1 MASVSLA
8 LDCRAVLGES
18 PVCNARGDVWF
29 VDINGRKILGYDS
42 VANRAIRKEAIA
54 TPQLV
59 GCVVPRASGGLIA
72 AMEDCIVAVDTSEGR
87 VTDTLLSLP
96 SEYTGPKIRFNDGKC
111 DPAGRFWAGT
121 MDASWRDPA
130 APKGHLFCISP
141 ADATTATATAAAAA
155 LAVEVKVEG
164 TQLSN
169 GLAWSADGMRLFFI
183 DSALRTVD
191 CFDFDAATAAISNRR
206 TAVTFSQDEP
216 GKDLSELYVTTR
228 EETGA
233 SPSANAGGLFKCHST
248 NACRFARRRS
258 THSVTLA
265 QRDSRY
271 CPPPCLRAALLV
283 VRHPALPAMASLSV
297 LTFDHEGRP
306 IQFDTWLN
314 DLQLYLL
321 SDSRDSVS
329 LFDHTS
335 VASLAP
341 PVIADSATRSQWLT
355 HDAAARLAVR
365 NHLTLAERAHFGKH
379 KAAKTL
385 YDAVVAR
392 YSSPATAAL
401 GHLIPP
407 YLFPELSAFATVKD
421 LITHL
426 RTSETHYRGA
436 LAAEFLEKN
445 PPPIIVTVGAVRGTP
460 RTPFFKGCSPSP
472 LGPSFASAAAV
483 DIFGTEDVGAA
494 TALSGKRRSGK
505 GKGGKSGGGGTGGGG
520 GVSSRGGGGGGGGG
534 SGGSGGGSGGL
545 GGGGGGSGGGG
556 SGDGGSSG
564 SGGGG
569 SGGSGSGG
577 GRGGA
582 VQRGGS
588 SSGQRQ
594 QKRGRSETPT
604 PQQLREWFAQRGASG
619 GSVRCPY
626 DIRTEFGDEAECP
639 RWAELLRSGVDIFVL
654 DYDAILAAIES
665 ALPDTEPAKAL
676 HTFTLDLDASRCFY
690 HDSTTLTPLPA
701 PVPVRLA
708 DPSGGPVLARS
719 STVLPC
725 PTVPS
730 GSLSSLHLPSFSTN
744 LVSTAALQDAMVTTT
759 TPGGQHVSISTCTRT
774 GRHLA
779 TFTRQ
784 PRSSMY
790 TLTTEP
796 PQVAAF
802 SQVSASGPMA
812 APCSRDLVDGEG
824 RRCVGVPVGSLLQS
838 LPLPHCPS
846 PPPPP
851 LFLTPGPPPVDPLPP
866 HDPAPSSVS
875 LVDPLP
881 LAEPVE
887 VTVHSGAAR
896 GVASWD
902 AEPAGAE
909 PGGAEPA
916 SAEPGGAEPEGA
928 EPGGAESEGA
938 ESGGADPEGAEP
950 GGAEPEGAKP
960 GEAESEGAES
970 RGTGA
975 KGAGAASPGGA
986 GVTAGAGG
994 TGGARAVGPG
1004 GARTRVTEAA
1014 EVGGVGGTGAGDPG
1028 AGGAGAGGARA
1039 GGLGARDP
1047 GARSTGTGDPR
1058 AGGAGAGGVG
1068 AGGTG
1073 AGDPG
1078 DGGAGAGDLGARG
1091 AGAGDPRAGG
1101 PGVGG
1106 VGAGDLG
1113 AGGAGAAGGD
1123 GAGGTGVGG
1132 TVQRRPFFV
1141 PLPPSSLPPPDSVL
1155 RQILSLPSS
1164 TGLTPSLMCPP
1175 PHHSQ
1180 PQLQPNSPLPAP
1192 SPYAEQ
1198 TDSLTERRGP
1208 ESRSASPVRAV
1219 CTDRRVPHPRPP
1231 PVPGTHIMTLR
1242 PSFVPLRAPLPTP
1255 PASSLADGPD
1265 PESDL
1270 VRAASPTVPHLLA
1283 TVVTDPLFESAAAF
1297 ALVAELVEFAT
1308 VCRLDYVASLVAD
1321 SESDR
1326 PPSVG
1331 GECAS
1336 CTDVLEDRHE
1346 DFQCLATAVPR
1357 LVAMLLAP
1365 EGDPDAPDIPTPR
1378 SYAEAIT
1385 DPYSSQWQTAMDAEM
1400 ASWKSTG
1407 TYVDVVPPHR
1417 ANIVDGMCVFRGV
1430 EFFYTF
1436 SPTLKMTTLRVL
1448 LHVAAQCDYELH
1460 SLDFSTAFLK
1470 GSLHEEI
1477 WLHRPPGFI
1486 ESFPAGTQ
1494 WSLRRPI
1501 YGLRQAPRAW
1511 HDTMKTMLV
1520 ALGFDLSSADL
1531 SLFLRT
1537 DTTMPPFYVLVYVN
1551 DLVFAIADTEALALV
1566 KLELQKRHI
1575 CTDLGELRSYLGF
1588 TSGMGLVLGG
1598 RGPVVLTGRDDASWV
1613 DDLATQRS
1621 SKGYI
1626 FSLVSGSI
1634 SWRSTRSFSVLS
1646 SNCEAEIYAGAM
1658 DAQELRWL
1666 TYLLTDLGE
1675 QLCSPP
1681 VLNVDNKAM
1690 IALCLLHRLE
1700 HTTKHITLRYFLARE
1715 LQQRGQ
1721 LRLAYIATRANTAD
1735 IFIKALQPGD
1745 HQPGLTFHF
1754 KLP

>member
-206 TAVTFSQDEP
+206 TACVWLWVVVGDSGSVHQVDPEI
-216 GKDLSELYVTTR
+216 GKEV
-228 EETGA
+228 
-233 SPSANAGGLFKCHST
+233 
-248 NACRFARRRS
+248 
-258 THSVTLA
+258 
-265 QRDSRY
+265 SR
-271 CPPPCLRAALLV
+271 V
-283 VRHPALPAMASLSV
+283 ALPAV
-297 LTFDHEGRP
+297 RP
-306 IQFDTWLN
+306 TSCAFGGCSDVARKGYNPIRFDTWLN

-335 VASLAP
+335 VASFAP

-619 GSVRCPY
+619 GS
-626 DIRTEFGDEAECP
+626 
-639 RWAELLRSGVDIFVL
+639 
-654 DYDAILAAIES
+654 AAALSASES

-796 PQVAAF
+796 PQVAA
-802 SQVSASGPMA
+802 SS
-812 APCSRDLVDGEG
+812 
-824 RRCVGVPVGSLLQS
+824 QS

-970 RGTGA
+970 RGAEPRGSASAGGPAGTGA

-1014 EVGGVGGTGAGDPG
+1014 EVGGVGGTGAGDP
-1028 AGGAGAGGARA
+1028 GGAGAGGARA

-1164 TGLTPSLMCPP
+1164 TDLTPSLMCPP

-1308 VCRLDYVASLVAD
+1308 VCRLDYVASLVAE

-1417 ANIVDGMCVFRGV
+1417 ANIVDGI
-1430 EFFYTF
+1430 
-1436 SPTLKMTTLRVL
+1436 
-1448 LHVAAQCDYELH
+1448 
-1460 SLDFSTAFLK
+1460 
-1470 GSLHEEI
+1470 LHEEI

-1537 DTTMPPFYVLVYVN
+1537 DTTMPPFYVLVHRPEHW
-1551 DLVFAIADTEALALV
+1551 EAA
-1566 KLELQKRHI
+1566 KRV
-1575 CTDLGELRSYLGF
+1575 LRYLCS